1 MRIKYVPALAYP
13 TPFER
18 IFLMH
23 DGVFIQN
30 NIGFTYVLT
39 MNKVVLICLNYLQS
53 EIINDF
59 HPLCSYTS
67 MITMDQ

>member
-1 MRIKYVPALAYP
+1 MSIKYVPALAYP

-23 DGVFIQN
+23 DGFFIPN

-39 MNKVVLICLNYLQS
+39 IYKQS
-53 EIINDF
+53 CVDVFKLSAKGDN
-59 HPLCSYTS
+59 
-67 MITMDQ
+67 Q